1 MLKTY
6 LEPPEIKQMIANTPE
21 LRNKLI
27 LQFLAESGCRVS
39 ELLGIKLTD
48 IDFDRGMVLIKHLK
62 AGLKKKCPS
71 CGRGAGRHQ
80 KFCSKCGRDL
90 SKIKPEG
97 SSERTRLINISK
109 GTLKLCEEYLSERVK
124 KSDYL
129 IPLTRQMILYIV
141 RDAAKSI
148 GLEGLVMLNPE
159 TGRKHHVHPHIF
171 RTSLAVD
178 WLNISG
184 EDVSMQKALQEQLGH
199 KRFDTTMRYHKLRPS
214 TVRKIG
220 DDVRRK
226 RFGE

>member
-6 LEPPEIKQMIANTPE
+6 LEPQEIKQMIANAPE

-39 ELLGIKLTD
+39 ELLGLKLSD
-48 IDFDRGMVLIKHLK
+48 IDFDRGMVLIRHLK

-71 CGRGAGRHQ
+71 CGRSAGRHQ
-80 KFCSKCGRDL
+80 GFCSKCGKDL
-90 SKIKPEG
+90 KKIKPEG
-97 SSERTRLINISK
+97 SDERTRLINISK
-109 GTLKLCEEYLSERVK
+109 NTLSLCSEYLDGRGKE
-124 KSDYL
+124 SDYL
-129 IPLTRQMILYIV
+129 IPLTRQMVLYIV
-141 RDAAKSI
+141 RGAAKTI
-148 GLEGLVMLNPE
+148 GLEGRVMLNPE

-220 DDVRRK
+220 DDVRKR